1 MDDFFNG
8 LGAALRIFEVGQSP
22 QSFLALVGLAFAR
35 LASFI
40 QTAPF
45 FGGAAVS
52 GRVKVATALAFLVI
66 VYPALAA
73 DLPPHGAPLP
83 FGVVGFIA
91 LLAKEAMV
99 GFTLGFMV
107 SLIFEAIQMAGRFI
121 DTQRGATM
129 SEIFAP
135 QLQLRVSELG
145 QFKLQFAILLFF
157 VAGIHRPFIGA
168 LLDSF
173 TLVPALSFPHFTPG
187 WSPQIAFFTNFA
199 ADMLAVGLQLAMPG
213 IVALLLIDLFFGV
226 LNRIAPQINVF
237 FLSMPV
243 KAFVGLL
250 VILVALWGYLE
261 RYLHH
266 FEVGYKAFAYLL
278 KRLSQAF

>member
-8 LGAALRIFEVGQSP
+8 LGKILRIFEVGQSP
-22 QSFLALVGLAFAR
+22 QAFLVLIGLAFAR
-35 LASFI
+35 LATFI

-52 GRVKVATALAFLVI
+52 GRVKAATALALLMI
-66 VYPALAA
+66 IYPGLAA
-73 DLPPHGAPLP
+73 SLPPQGAPLP

-99 GFTLGFMV
+99 GFALGFLV

-121 DTQRGATM
+121 DSQRGSTM
-129 SEIFAP
+129 SEVFAP

-145 QFKLQFAILLFF
+145 QFKLQFTIVLFF

-168 LLDSF
+168 LLESF
-173 TLVPALSFPHFTPG
+173 TLVPALSFPHFAPG
-187 WSPQIAFFTNFA
+187 WSPQAAFITNFTA
-199 ADMLAVGLQLAMPG
+199 EMLAVGLQLAMPG
-213 IVALLLIDLFFGV
+213 VIALLLIDVFFGV
-226 LNRIAPQINVF
+226 LNRVAPQINVF

-243 KAFVGLL
+243 KSFVGLL
-250 VILVALWGYLE
+250 VVLVALWGYLE
-261 RYLHH
+261 RYLGH
-266 FEVGYKAFAYLL
+266 FEVGYKAFTYLL
-278 KRLSQAF
+278 QHLSRAF